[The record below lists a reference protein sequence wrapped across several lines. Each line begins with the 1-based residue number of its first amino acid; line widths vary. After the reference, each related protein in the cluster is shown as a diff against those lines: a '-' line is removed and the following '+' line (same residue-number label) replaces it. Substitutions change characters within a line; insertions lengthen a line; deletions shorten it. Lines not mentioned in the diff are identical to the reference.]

1 MTGSIKVAISGGG
14 LAGAS
19 LVHALLKY
27 PHLDIHIFESASEF
41 KEAGSAIGLKRSA
54 QAALDLIGPSA
65 VRSFQDAGGVEQLR
79 VRFMLAQGDHA
90 GSLIAEDSPR
100 LPGQRMTAM
109 VPRAAFLRQLLASVP
124 PERMHTSKKLERVE
138 RAGGEGGS
146 LALHFADGSSHEC
159 DVLVGADG
167 IHSIVRKMIL
177 GDGDPAAHPR
187 NAGWWAVMVM
197 KPHEEVRACL
207 GDDYVDAN
215 DPSEYEWIGDGN
227 CVIHHVLGGTVLFIV
242 AVRDE
247 AAVGSEQWHRKV
259 DAEEIRKLH
268 AGWPAH
274 LRRAVDKL
282 LCDKNGQPALYLW
295 DHHPARTYVSGPVC
309 VVGDAAH
316 AMTPWQGSGAGMSIE
331 DSLVLSTLLGR
342 ATTPTEVLKA
352 LEVYDQV
359 RRPRTQQIVAS
370 SKETGLVSTGR
381 GEETGLDLEK
391 LQKQLLPRWDFIL
404 NFDVEKHLAD
414 ALKLMAEKVGH

>member
-1 MTGSIKVAISGGG
+1 MTGSIRVAISGGG

-65 VRSFQDAGGVEQLR
+65 VQSFQDAGGVEQLR
-79 VRFMLAQGDHA
+79 MRFMLAQGDHA
-90 GSLIAEDSPR
+90 GSLIAEDRPR
-100 LPGQRMTAM
+100 LPGQRMTTM

-138 RAGGEGGS
+138 RAGGEGGPS
-146 LALHFADGSSHEC
+146 PFISPMARAMSATFLLALTVSTA
-159 DVLVGADG
+159 L
-167 IHSIVRKMIL
+167 
-177 GDGDPAAHPR
+177 

-227 CVIHHVLGGTVLFIV
+227 CVIHHVLGGTVLFII

-247 AAVGSEQWHRKV
+247 AAVGSGQWHRKV

-274 LRRAVDKL
+274 LRLAVDKL
-282 LCDKNGQPALYLW
+282 LCDKNEQPALYLW
-295 DHHPARTYVSGPVC
+295 DHPPARTYVSGPIC

-352 LEVYDQV
+352 LEVYDQ
-359 RRPRTQQIVAS
+359 
-370 SKETGLVSTGR
+370 
-381 GEETGLDLEK
+381 
-391 LQKQLLPRWDFIL
+391 LLPRWDFIL